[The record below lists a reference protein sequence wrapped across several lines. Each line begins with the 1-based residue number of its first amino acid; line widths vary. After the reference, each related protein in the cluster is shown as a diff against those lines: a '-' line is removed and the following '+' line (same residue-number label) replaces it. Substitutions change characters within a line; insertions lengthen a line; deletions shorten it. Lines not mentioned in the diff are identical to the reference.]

1 MAPGLI
7 CSAALAAL
15 VTLSMDRG
23 NLLEAR
29 PGDMNRDGSVDYD
42 DVIEH
47 VFQWGP
53 CEDRLCPADL
63 DGDDFVDVVD
73 FLELL
78 ANLDRVPLI
87 ADARTTHRS
96 L

>member
-1 MAPGLI
+1 MAPALI
-7 CSAALAAL
+7 CSAALAAI
-15 VTLSMDRG
+15 VTFSMDRS
-23 NLLEAR
+23 NLHAPR
-29 PGDMNRDGSVDYD
+29 PGDMDRDGGVDYD

-47 VFQWGP
+47 VLQWGP
-53 CEDRLCPADL
+53 CENRRCPADL
-63 DGDDFVDVVD
+63 DGDDVVDMVD

-87 ADARTTHRS
+87 ADARATYRS

>member
-1 MAPGLI
+1 M
-7 CSAALAAL
+7 
-15 VTLSMDRG
+15 VTFSMDRG
-23 NLLEAR
+23 NLHAPR
-29 PGDMNRDGSVDYD
+29 PGDMDRDGGVDYD

-47 VFQWGP
+47 VLQWGP
-53 CEDRLCPADL
+53 CEDRRCPADL
-63 DGDDFVDVVD
+63 DGDHFVDMVD

>member
-15 VTLSMDRG
+15 VTLSMDHG
-23 NLLEAR
+23 NLLAPR
-29 PGDMNRDGSVDYD
+29 PGDMNRDGGVDYD

-47 VFQWGP
+47 VVQWGP
-53 CEDRLCPADL
+53 CQDRRCPADL
-63 DGDDFVDVVD
+63 DGDEFVDVVD
-73 FLELL
+73 FMELL